1 MLVLKRRAGEGIV
14 ISGNI
19 RIVVLGI
26 EGTKVKIGI
35 DAPDIVKVVREEL
48 VKEALHVDTS
58 KD

>member
-1 MLVLKRRAGEGIV
+1 MLVLKRRVNEV
-14 ISGNI
+14 ILIGVDI